1 MVEVKDEHRELAY
14 QTIRSVLIALGVG
27 LERGEADGLMGTI
40 ARSYA
45 ETEERG
51 ATRERARNITRLY
64 EGTE

>member
-27 LERGEADGLMGTI
+27 LSRGEADGLMGTI

-51 ATRERARNITRLY
+51 AARERARNITRLY